1 MKNIL
6 LNEEKYGKE
15 LDFQTILENI
25 DKYNINQIGISKEFL
40 VTKDASY
47 QFTDIDHPLFLSK
60 FEGYDGYL
68 HIDEDYYNNN
78 KEEVENFLKE
88 YIKFAKYRINIAST
102 SLINDDIL
110 KEISAN
116 KNIKDVTLGS
126 YSDKF
131 LLDKETFDI
140 LNNKIINKIRTYGV
154 DEDLKYNFNEI
165 INYNTN
171 RIIIGW
177 YTYNDLINP
186 DLDIDIMEEIT
197 TDQLEILKR
206 INVEKTIELN
216 YKNYDNIFNA
226 INEINKIN
234 KNLKFIIQV
243 DDNNKFNESLFKF
256 NTESFDNVTLK
267 VDMNNYTVKEY
278 KENEQMLYDMIR
290 PALELS
296 PFEKFLYAYDIVK
309 HFKKYQENKED
320 KSTSRD
326 LYKIINNNDYMVCVG
341 YSHLLKDLLSKLGI
355 NSIKYSVTV
364 DRGFD
369 QVDNL
374 KSVIDDDI
382 KTTPAHHARLIVNL
396 TDPKYNI
403 DGLYISDPTW
413 DNVLDKDIYTHS
425 LMTFNEVLD
434 SGRYNYYSRVSLI
447 ELFYANNT
455 QEFYDRV
462 NYYMNKMIDNKSI
475 YTSYDET
482 IEMKF
487 ISDLVA
493 KIKEIDNNYFNKLQD
508 KYSALSDFKPYIS
521 LTSLT
526 KEDISN
532 IITDIKDYVISK
544 NNNRITLQNYEDAIR
559 VLYTKFY
566 GLNSDEVEKEV
577 KRTIN
582 DNKENYDKTFP
593 LRYKINSDN
602 EGEYYNEENKFNY
615 HQR

>member
-131 LLDKETFDI
+131 LLDKKTFDI

-216 YKNYDNIFNA
+216 S
-226 INEINKIN
+226 KI
-234 KNLKFIIQV
+234 
-243 DDNNKFNESLFKF
+243 
-256 NTESFDNVTLK
+256 
-267 VDMNNYTVKEY
+267 
-278 KENEQMLYDMIR
+278 
-290 PALELS
+290 
-296 PFEKFLYAYDIVK
+296 
-309 HFKKYQENKED
+309 
-320 KSTSRD
+320 
-326 LYKIINNNDYMVCVG
+326 
-341 YSHLLKDLLSKLGI
+341 
-355 NSIKYSVTV
+355 
-364 DRGFD
+364 
-369 QVDNL
+369 
-374 KSVIDDDI
+374 
-382 KTTPAHHARLIVNL
+382 
-396 TDPKYNI
+396 
-403 DGLYISDPTW
+403 
-413 DNVLDKDIYTHS
+413 
-425 LMTFNEVLD
+425 
-434 SGRYNYYSRVSLI
+434 YYSSR
-447 ELFYANNT
+447 
-455 QEFYDRV
+455 
-462 NYYMNKMIDNKSI
+462 
-475 YTSYDET
+475 
-482 IEMKF
+482 
-487 ISDLVA
+487 
-493 KIKEIDNNYFNKLQD
+493 
-508 KYSALSDFKPYIS
+508 
-521 LTSLT
+521 
-526 KEDISN
+526 
-532 IITDIKDYVISK
+532 
-544 NNNRITLQNYEDAIR
+544 
-559 VLYTKFY
+559 
-566 GLNSDEVEKEV
+566 
-577 KRTIN
+577 
-582 DNKENYDKTFP
+582 
-593 LRYKINSDN
+593 
-602 EGEYYNEENKFNY
+602 
-615 HQR
+615 